1 MLKFRK
7 PTLRIEV
14 FSKIFLLL
22 QSNHMDLSPN
32 YAGTLMGITNTMANI
47 AGFVTPYI
55 VGTIINGNVSFIF
68 ISLHCYIYNLV
79 KNGQLSVCSKLKQPG
94 GQLFY
99 YQQVCTPSA
108 MECL

>member
-7 PTLRIEV
+7 TTLRIEIS
-14 FSKIFLLL
+14 SKIFLL

-68 ISLHCYIYNLV
+68 ISLLYL
-79 KNGQLSVCSKLKQPG
+79 
-94 GQLFY
+94 
-99 YQQVCTPSA
+99 
-108 MECL
+108 